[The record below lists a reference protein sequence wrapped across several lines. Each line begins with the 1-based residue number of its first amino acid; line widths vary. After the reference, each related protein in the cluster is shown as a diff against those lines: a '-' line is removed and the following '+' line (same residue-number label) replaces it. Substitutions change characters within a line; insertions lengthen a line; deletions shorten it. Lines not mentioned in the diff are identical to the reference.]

1 MELRQY
7 ARILVRRLPI
17 IMLLAAFGAG
27 SAYAFAA
34 GSPRLYRA
42 TAHLSVTPSTI
53 DFFTGEAVQRLMNNY
68 ALRLRSNAFA
78 AEFAPRVSLA
88 ARGDDVNGKVRA
100 VAAPQE
106 YRISVEVD
114 DPDPARAQQIANAAA
129 YGFVEKI
136 RSESKSRSNQEKQ
149 DIYLEVF
156 EPAGVPGAPFSPR
169 PRRDALG
176 GALIGAIIAGAL
188 VLLLEALDDTVK
200 SAAEAQGLLG
210 LQLLGSIP
218 NSKRTGV
225 LNGVIRRS
233 TGPRYPL

>member
-17 IMLLAAFGAG
+17 ILLLAAIG
-27 SAYAFAA
+27 SSAAYAYAA
-34 GSPRLYRA
+34 GAPRLYRA

-53 DFFTGEAVQRLMNNY
+53 DFFTGEAVQRLLNNY

-78 AEFAPRVSLA
+78 AEFAPRISPA
-88 ARGDDVNGKVRA
+88 ARGDDVAGKVRA

-106 YRISVEVD
+106 FRISVEVD

-136 RSESKSRSNQEKQ
+136 RGESAARSNQEKQ
-149 DIYLEVF
+149 DIYLEVY
-156 EPAGVPGAPFSPR
+156 EPAGLPGTPSSPR

-188 VLLLEALDDTVK
+188 ALLLEALDDTVK
-200 SAAEAQGLLG
+200 SASEAQSLVG

-218 NSKRTGV
+218 SSSRTGV
-225 LNGVIRRS
+225 LNGLIRRP
-233 TGPRYPL
+233 TGPRHPL